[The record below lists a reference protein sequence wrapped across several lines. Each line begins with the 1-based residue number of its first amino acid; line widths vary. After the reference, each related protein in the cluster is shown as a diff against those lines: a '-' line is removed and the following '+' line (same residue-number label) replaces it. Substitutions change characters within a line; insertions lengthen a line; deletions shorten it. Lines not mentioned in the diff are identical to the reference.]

1 MNLNNIRIEKVNLTY
16 NDISEMLLYPI
27 DNVKYKAFNKYFLNS
42 NLFCM
47 QLSHNLAC
55 NLGPGTQCLQESGQT
70 LLLSARLF
78 YRA

>member
-1 MNLNNIRIEKVNLTY
+1 
-16 NDISEMLLYPI
+16 MLLNPC
-27 DNVKYKAFNKYFLNS
+27 DNVKYKAFNKYVFNS

-55 NLGPGTQCLQESGQT
+55 NLGLGTQCLQESGQT

-78 YRA
+78 YRG